1 MKFGVVI
8 FPGSNG
14 DHDAL
19 KAVELG
25 LQQEIVPIWH
35 KATSV
40 AGCDALLIPGGFSY
54 GDYLRAG
61 AIARF
66 SPIVEAVTAFAND
79 GGPVLGICNGF
90 QVLTEAGLLPGALLK
105 NAELAFSSKW
115 IHVRVE
121 TERTPFTG
129 SIDAGTVLRLPIA
142 HGQGRY
148 FIAPDELKGLEDND
162 QIVFRYTDPQGRE
175 DDAHNP
181 NGSVAHIAGVC
192 NLRGNVV
199 GLMPHPERAY
209 DGLIGGDEGL
219 RILGSVVEAGMAA
232 VRA

>member
-19 KAVELG
+19 QAVELG
-25 LQQEIVPIWH
+25 LQQEVVPVWH
-35 KATSV
+35 KDSSV

-66 SPIVEAVTAFAND
+66 SPIMEAVTQFANE

-105 NAELAFSSKW
+105 NGELSFTCEW
-115 IHVRVE
+115 VHVRVE
-121 TERTPFTG
+121 TERTPFTAAL
-129 SIDAGTVLRLPIA
+129 DAGTVLRLPIA

-148 FIAPDELKGLEDND
+148 FIAPDELAELQRND
-162 QIVFRYTDPQGRE
+162 QIVFRYTDSQGRE
-175 DDAHNP
+175 DDNHNP

-192 NLRGNVV
+192 NARGNVV

-209 DGLIGGDEGL
+209 DALIGGDEGL
-219 RILGSVVEAGMAA
+219 KILSSVVEAGMAA